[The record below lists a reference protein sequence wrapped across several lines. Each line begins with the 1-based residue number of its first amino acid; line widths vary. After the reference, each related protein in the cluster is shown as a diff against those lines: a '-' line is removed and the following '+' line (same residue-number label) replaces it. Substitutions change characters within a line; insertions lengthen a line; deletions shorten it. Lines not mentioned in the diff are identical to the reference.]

1 MSAPDPTEPIALHY
15 AASGSDSR
23 PRLRSPARPW
33 LLARVA
39 LFISTTAFPII
50 VLARDVPFL
59 ASAVIGMLSSVLA
72 LFLMII
78 AMGRNTQQQPSS
90 IGRLSMR
97 YCVAALV
104 AAVAF
109 LGFNGW
115 TCAKLDRRIHDGNYS
130 TMAVYQLRMI
140 ADRVDEYR
148 QDHGTYPSRPEDLV
162 TAKLATDLS
171 LVLPMDAQGWLSLG
185 SPPIIPS
192 YILRPQARAPNAP
205 PHTIHIYE
213 RQPWSV
219 DGIRLF
225 QQKQHAVVYADGT
238 SALLSPADLAAQLS
252 IGPP

>member
-1 MSAPDPTEPIALHY
+1 MSAPDPTEPIALQY
-15 AASGSDSR
+15 AASDSDSR

-39 LFISTTAFPII
+39 LFISIIAFPII
-50 VLARDVPFL
+50 VLARDLPFL
-59 ASAVIGMLSSVLA
+59 ASAMIGMLSSVLA
-72 LFLMII
+72 PFLIII
-78 AMGRNTQQQPSS
+78 AIGRNTQQQPTS

-97 YCVAALV
+97 RCVAALV
-104 AAVAF
+104 FAAAF

-115 TCAKLDRRIHDGNYS
+115 TCVKLDRRIHDGNYS
-130 TMAVYQLRMI
+130 TITVIHLRMI
-140 ADRVDEYR
+140 ADMVDEYR
-148 QDHGTYPSRPEDLV
+148 RDHGAYPSRPADLV
-162 TAKLATDLS
+162 TANLITERS

-205 PHTIHIYE
+205 PHTIHIHE

-219 DGIRLF
+219 DGIRLY
-225 QQKQHAVVYADGT
+225 QQKHYAVVYANGST
-238 SALLSPADLAAQLS
+238 ALVPPADLAAQLS